1 MEEVIAYANTLDLS
15 MYTDEST
22 LNLNRMLV
30 YAAQTLADEEAT
42 QEEVD
47 AMTTSVQEAID
58 ALVPVSDASVNG
70 AGTSA
75 SAGNAS
81 GSVTNTSAQTQ
92 TILFAGVLAAAACG
106 ALFAGIRRRQ
116 HSA

>member
-1 MEEVIAYANTLDLS
+1 

-81 GSVTNTSAQTQ
+81 GSVTNTAAQTQ
-92 TILFAGVLAAAACG
+92 TILFAGVCG
-106 ALFAGIRRRQ
+106 SGSLRRIVCRHQKTSAQRIKQRLFHRSRQ
-116 HSA
+116 RML